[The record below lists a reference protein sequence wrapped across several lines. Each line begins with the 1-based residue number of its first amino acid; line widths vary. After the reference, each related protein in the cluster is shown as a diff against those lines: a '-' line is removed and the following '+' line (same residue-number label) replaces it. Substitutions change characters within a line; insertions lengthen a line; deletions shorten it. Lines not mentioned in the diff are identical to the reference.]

1 MARLL
6 LSIFCL
12 LIIFT
17 TVNAQLREIPKD
29 VEEAFTIQYKDADSV
44 EYKDQLINVR
54 VHFRQNGEKMMA
66 TYSNK
71 GLWKETEK
79 DYTYEQLNEAIKDGF
94 QKSKYADWKVIE
106 TKVIYRPN
114 NVELYRIRLEKNEL
128 QKKNLYFN
136 AQGRLIDD
144 GIAI

>member
-6 LSIFCL
+6 LSTFSFL
-12 LIIFT
+12 LILT
-17 TVNAQLREIPKD
+17 TATAQLREIPKD
-29 VEEAFTIQYKDADSV
+29 VEQAFTIQYKDADSV

-54 VHFRQNGEKMMA
+54 VHFMQNGQKMIA

-79 DYTYEQLNEAIKDGF
+79 DFTYEQLNEAVKDGF
-94 QKSKYADWKVIE
+94 QKSKYAEWKVID

-136 AQGRLIDD
+136 EKGRLIDD
-144 GIAI
+144 GITI

>member
-1 MARLL
+1 MTRLL
-6 LSIFCL
+6 LIASSFL
-12 LIIFT
+12 FLST
-17 TVNAQLREIPKD
+17 TTNAQLREIPKE
-29 VEEAFTIQYKDADSV
+29 VEQAFTIQYKDVDSV
-44 EYKDQLINVR
+44 EYKDHLVNVR

-79 DYTYEQLNEAIKDGF
+79 EYTYEQLNEAIKDGF
-94 QKSKYADWKVIE
+94 QKSKYADWKVME

-136 AQGRLIDD
+136 EKGRLIDD
-144 GIAI
+144 GITI